1 LSQNLYYAGIF
12 GAIAIG
18 IGTAVTTSAIA
29 VFAILLKQAATKLI
43 EKRDTIYAS
52 LIITILEALAAAFV
66 FILGASLLLAS
77 LSTRF
82 ETG

>member
-1 LSQNLYYAGIF
+1 
-12 GAIAIG
+12 
-18 IGTAVTTSAIA
+18 
-29 VFAILLKQAATKLI
+29 LKQAATKLI

-77 LSTRF
+77 LSARF
-82 ETG
+82 ETE